1 MLEIGALIPNVS
13 GLSQDNVIIDLPTL
27 VGKPLVVYFYPKD
40 NTPGCTTQACSI
52 RDGYSNLQEKGIQI
66 IGISADSVVSHQKF
80 ATKFSLPF
88 PLLADTEKNI
98 INAFGV
104 WGPKKFMG
112 KEYDGIFRTTF
123 LFDENGL
130 LKEVLTKPNTKSH
143 AEEILAFYDKN

>member
-1 MLEIGALIPNVS
+1 MLEIGAQIPNVS
-13 GLSQDNVIIDLPTL
+13 GLSQDNVIIDLPTF

-52 RDGYSNLQEKGIQI
+52 RDGYSLLQEKGIQI

>member
-1 MLEIGALIPNVS
+1 MLEIGAQIPNVS
-13 GLSQDNVIIDLPTL
+13 GLSQDNVIIDLPTF

-40 NTPGCTTQACSI
+40 NTPGCTIQACSI
-52 RDGYSNLQEKGIQI
+52 RDGYSILQEKGIQI

>member
-1 MLEIGALIPNVS
+1 MLEIGAQIPNVS
-13 GLSQDNVIIDLPTL
+13 GLSQDNVIIDLPTF

-52 RDGYSNLQEKGIQI
+52 RDGYYLLQEKGIHI

-80 ATKFSLPF
+80 AAKFSLPF